1 MKTQELIVEE
11 LDTMLK
17 LSGKP
22 VMTMTWSEFYKLSG
36 RKRIKSSFQD
46 KVKKKASGQ
55 FQLNI
60 VFGANAVIVCHDR
73 NFSPTI
79 EEIK

>member
-36 RKRIKSSFQD
+36 RNRIKSSFQD
-46 KVKKKASGQ
+46 KVKK
-55 FQLNI
+55 
-60 VFGANAVIVCHDR
+60 
-73 NFSPTI
+73 FSVWPISTEYSI
-79 EEIK
+79 WCQCSNCLS